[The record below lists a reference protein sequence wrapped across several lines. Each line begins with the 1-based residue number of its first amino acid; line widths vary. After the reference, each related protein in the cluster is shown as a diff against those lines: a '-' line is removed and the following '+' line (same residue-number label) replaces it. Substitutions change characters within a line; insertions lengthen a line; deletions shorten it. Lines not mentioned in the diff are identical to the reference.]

1 MPIINSIEFNI
12 LKASSLGERIK
23 FLRQKL
29 MSEDENKDYTIK
41 GIAKRIDVPFQTL
54 TSVERGDSQKP
65 SIFLMNSIA
74 RDFNVHIEVFLDDY
88 YEGEEKLFSFGV
100 DDDSDVIDLDGLF
113 GDDAINTNK
122 IHIDEIEYKI
132 GAGSVLSRRRN
143 IHILINEEFYTGEQ
157 KNLYYHVLNMSE
169 SDLMNLLMNVIQQ
182 AELNPST
189 LSYNSW
195 ARALKV
201 TPLNKAFEITNTR
214 ISELPNIDVEL
225 KASDEY

>member
-23 FLRQKL
+23 FFRQKL

-41 GIAKRIDVPFQTL
+41 GIAKRIEVPFQTL

-74 RDFNVHIEVFLDDY
+74 KDFNVHIEVFLDDY

-100 DDDSDVIDLDGLF
+100 DEREVIEIDMDLNDEDSIY
-113 GDDAINTNK
+113 
-122 IHIDEIEYKI
+122 IDEIEYKV
-132 GAGSVLSRRRN
+132 GAGSALNRRRS
-143 IHILINEEFYTGEQ
+143 IHVLINEEFHTCEQ
-157 KNLYYHVLNMSE
+157 KNLYHHQLNMSE
-169 SDLMNLLMNVIQQ
+169 NDLMTLLMNVIQQ
-182 AELNPST
+182 VELNPST
-189 LSYNSW
+189 LSYSSW
-195 ARALKV
+195 TSALKV

-225 KASDEY
+225 KVPDEY

>member
-1 MPIINSIEFNI
+1 MLNINSIEFNI
-12 LKASSLGERIK
+12 LKASSLGKRIK

-74 RDFNVHIEVFLDDY
+74 KDFNVHIEVFLDDY

-100 DDDSDVIDLDGLF
+100 NEREVIEIDMDFNDEDSIY
-113 GDDAINTNK
+113 
-122 IHIDEIEYKI
+122 IDEIEYKV
-132 GAGSVLSRRRN
+132 GSGSALNRRRN
-143 IHILINEEFYTGEQ
+143 IHVLINEEFHTGEQ
-157 KNLYYHVLNMSE
+157 KNLYHHQLNIGE
-169 SDLMNLLMNVIQQ
+169 YDLMTLLMNVIQQ
-182 AELNPST
+182 AELNLST
-189 LSYNSW
+189 LSYSSW
-195 ARALKV
+195 AKALKV

-225 KASDEY
+225 KVPDEY